1 MKLIIHDVPANY
13 HLKLLLLYCCVISC
27 IKMPHVRYH
36 WNSKCPCKIPI
47 WKWLCIQWKIFWHK
61 FQDVTMPY
69 WKDYSHDCKT
79 TGPGNHSTQN
89 NSKFWGPNDEE
100 LDKNDAGPST
110 LCTGDQVSKTSAR
123 TATTSLK
130 LKPCQT
136 TALCMAAVKTE
147 WINTEEKLYSTLA
160 LSLLRLPPLQIYLT
174 RVEVQS
180 LSLSLPPERG
190 NSIWVAINHTP
201 LTYFDILCQNLIFG
215 LEFTIERIIKKVTEK
230 NCTYKSIN

>member
-1 MKLIIHDVPANY
+1 
-13 HLKLLLLYCCVISC
+13 
-27 IKMPHVRYH
+27 
-36 WNSKCPCKIPI
+36 
-47 WKWLCIQWKIFWHK
+47 
-61 FQDVTMPY
+61 
-69 WKDYSHDCKT
+69 
-79 TGPGNHSTQN
+79 
-89 NSKFWGPNDEE
+89 
-100 LDKNDAGPST
+100 
-110 LCTGDQVSKTSAR
+110 
-123 TATTSLK
+123 
-130 LKPCQT
+130 
-136 TALCMAAVKTE
+136 MAAVKTE

-174 RVEVQS
+174 RAEVQS